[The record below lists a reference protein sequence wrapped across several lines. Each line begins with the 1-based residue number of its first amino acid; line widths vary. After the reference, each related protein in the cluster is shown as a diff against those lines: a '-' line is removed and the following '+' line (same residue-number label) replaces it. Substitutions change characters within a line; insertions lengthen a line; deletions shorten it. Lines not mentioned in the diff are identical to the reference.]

1 MIKKIIILL
10 VLGGLG
16 YVGYLVWNNL
26 STREKAVVT
35 GKAGEVVDGAK
46 DLADKAADKAGEVVT
61 GAKNLADKAA
71 DKLTGVAKDGIKKID
86 DGEKAEKPSD

>member
-16 YVGYLVWNNL
+16 YVGYLVWTNL
-26 STREKAVVT
+26 SAREKAVVT
-35 GKAGEVVDGAK
+35 GKAGAVVDGAR
-46 DLADKAADKAGEVVT
+46 DLA
-61 GAKNLADKAA
+61 NKAA
-71 DKLTGVAKDGIKKID
+71 DKLTGVAKDGIEKID